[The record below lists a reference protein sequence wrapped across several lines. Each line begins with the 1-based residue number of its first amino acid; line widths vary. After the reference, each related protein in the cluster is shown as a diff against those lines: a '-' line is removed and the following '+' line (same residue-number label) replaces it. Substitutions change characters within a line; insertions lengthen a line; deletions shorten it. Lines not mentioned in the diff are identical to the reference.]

1 MHFSKDTLSPND
13 TCEVAVKALV
23 GGDFKFPPDCELI
36 SAVYAVS
43 FTNKVKKAVEIDMQ
57 HCAVLKEEGQFQYLS
72 FVMAPMRQRVPPFQF
87 SHVEGGQFHLESQ
100 YGSIVLDHFCL
111 IAIVM
116 VKNTAIYVLTQP
128 PSESQQ
134 TKEGQPYHDT
144 SFHI

>member
-1 MHFSKDTLSPND
+1 M
-13 TCEVAVKALV
+13 
-23 GGDFKFPPDCELI
+23 
-36 SAVYAVS
+36 
-43 FTNKVKKAVEIDMQ
+43 KKAVKVDMQ

-87 SHVEGGQFHLESQ
+87 SHVEDAGQFGLDSQ

-116 VKNTAIYVLTQP
+116 VKNTIYVLTRP

-134 TKEGQPYHDT
+134 TKEGQPYRMLHST
-144 SFHI
+144 L